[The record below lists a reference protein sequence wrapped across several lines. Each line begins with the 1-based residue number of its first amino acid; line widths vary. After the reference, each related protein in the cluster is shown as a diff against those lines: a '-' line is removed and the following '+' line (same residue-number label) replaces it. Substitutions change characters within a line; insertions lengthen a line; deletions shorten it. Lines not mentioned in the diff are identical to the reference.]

1 MILKKYWKLSAIVLV
16 LVVICEFIG
25 QKKIQVGPGFL
36 LFLPMLYA
44 VIIGGFISWP
54 KLKLISLD
62 EMTASSTVMG
72 LVVMLFVT
80 KLGTLMGPSIVQLF
94 GSGWALCFQELGHFL
109 GTVIFGLPIAIFLG
123 LKREAIGATFSI
135 DREPNIAIIAEK
147 YGMDS
152 PEGHGVMAMYIC
164 GTLFGAIYI
173 GLLAGY
179 LGSVKIFHPLAL
191 AMGAGVGS
199 GSMMAAASSAI
210 AAAFPAY
217 AVQIAT
223 YAAASN
229 LITTI
234 VGIYFALFI
243 SLPIANKLYDWLEPR
258 IGTKR
263 EGGELSK

>member
-1 MILKKYWKLSAIVLV
+1 MKKYCKLSVIVL
-16 LVVICEFIG
+16 LIVVISELIG
-25 QKKIQVGPGFL
+25 QRKIQVGPGFL

-44 VIIGGFISWP
+44 VIMGGFISWP
-54 KLKLISLD
+54 KLKLISFD
-62 EMTASSTVMG
+62 EMTASNAVMG

-80 KLGTLMGPSIVQLF
+80 KLGTLMGPSIVKLF
-94 GSGWALCFQELGHFL
+94 ASGWALCFQEIGHFL
-109 GTVIFGLPIAIFLG
+109 GTVLFGLPIAIFLG
-123 LKREAIGATFSI
+123 MKREAVGATFSI

-152 PEGHGVMAMYIC
+152 PEGHGIMAMYIC

-179 LGSVKIFHPLAL
+179 LGSLKIFNPLAL
-191 AMGAGVGS
+191 AMGSGVGS
-199 GSMMAAASSAI
+199 GSMMAAASAAI

-217 AVQIAT
+217 AQQIAT

-243 SLPIANKLYDWLEPR
+243 SLPVANKIYAWLEPKV
-258 IGTKR
+258 GMKKVGR
-263 EGGELSK
+263 ELNK

>member
-1 MILKKYWKLSAIVLV
+1 LKKYWKLSAIVLV
-16 LVVICEFIG
+16 LVIISEFIG

-62 EMTASSTVMG
+62 EMNASSTVMG

-80 KLGTLMGPSIVQLF
+80 KLGTMMGPSIIKLF
-94 GSGWALCFQELGHFL
+94 ASGWALCFQEIGHFV
-109 GTVIFGLPIAIFLG
+109 GTVLFGLPIAILLG
-123 LKREAIGATFSI
+123 IKREAIGATFSI

-147 YGMDS
+147 YDMNS
-152 PEGHGVMAMYIC
+152 PEGRGVMAMYIC

-179 LGSVKIFHPLAL
+179 LGSVKLFNPLAL

-199 GSMMAAASSAI
+199 GSMMAAASAAI

-217 AVQIAT
+217 AAQIAT

-243 SLPIANKLYDWLEPR
+243 SLPLANRLYDWLEPKVR
-258 IGTKR
+258 MRK
-263 EGGELSK
+263 EGRQLGK

>member
-1 MILKKYWKLSAIVLV
+1 MKKYLKLSAIVLV
-16 LVVICEFIG
+16 LVIISELIG

-44 VIIGGFISWP
+44 LIMGGFISWP

-62 EMTASSTVMG
+62 EMNTSNTVMS
-72 LVVMLFVT
+72 LAVLLFVT
-80 KLGTLMGPSIVQLF
+80 KLGTMMGPSIAKLF
-94 GSGWALCFQELGHFL
+94 ATGWALCFQELGHFV
-109 GTVIFGLPIAIFLG
+109 GTVLFGLPIAILLG
-123 LKREAIGATFSI
+123 LKREAVGASFSI

-147 YGMDS
+147 YGMNS
-152 PEGHGVMAMYIC
+152 PEGRGVMATYIC

-179 LGSVKIFHPLAL
+179 LGSLKIFDPLAL

-199 GSMMAAASSAI
+199 GSMMAAASGAI
-210 AAAFPAY
+210 AAAFPAQ
-217 AVQIAT
+217 AEQIAT

-234 VGIYFALFI
+234 VGIYFSLFV
-243 SLPIANKLYDWLEPR
+243 SLPLANKLYDWLEPKVSM
-258 IGTKR
+258 KR
-263 EGGELSK
+263 EGSGVSK